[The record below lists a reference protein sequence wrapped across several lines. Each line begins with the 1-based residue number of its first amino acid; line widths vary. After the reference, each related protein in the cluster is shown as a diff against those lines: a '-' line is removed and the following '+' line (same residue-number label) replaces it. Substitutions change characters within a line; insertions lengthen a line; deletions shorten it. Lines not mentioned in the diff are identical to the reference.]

1 MWGAQPDCTDGS
13 RRWLR
18 LGLLSALS
26 VSPSSTTLEL
36 LLLLLLS
43 LRLSLLLLLLLL
55 LRLRLAALLRDAG
68 MIGLLL
74 GLAALLE
81 DAQEG
86 GEEDDDGRDVV
97 PVGALGL
104 PLRLGTWSAR

>member
-43 LRLSLLLLLLLL
+43 LRLFLLLLVL
-55 LRLRLAALLRDAG
+55 LRLRLRLRRPPQ
-68 MIGLLL
+68 GLLASS
-74 GLAALLE
+74 LALPPSSRMRRKA
-81 DAQEG
+81 
-86 GEEDDDGRDVV
+86 GRKTTM
-97 PVGALGL
+97 AEMSS
-104 PLRLGTWSAR
+104 R